1 MCNDYRKH
9 SYIRNDIMKKQV
21 EYNSSEL
28 ESESSYIMIIVM

>member
-9 SYIRNDIMKKQV
+9 NYIRNNIMKKQV